1 MTVLFEIPLM
11 YWAPQLLKRFQTG
24 TLIVVAELSYSIRTL
39 VYTLVGTNTW
49 LLLLVEPL
57 HGVTYALLATSTTE
71 HVASVVSP
79 GMPFPFPRMIART
92 CFASHTHASGLQT
105 SAQSLPGVISGV
117 ASIVGNAGGGWIMQT
132 FGSNVLYRTTSAMVL
147 VSTVLFFS
155 FSAYHKSKRA
165 HNTNAEAS

>member
-1 MTVLFEIPLM
+1 MVVTVLFEIPLM
-11 YWAPQLLKRFQTG
+11 YWAPQLLKRFETG

-79 GMPFPFPRMIART
+79 GTTFLFPLGIARS
-92 CFASHTHASGLQT
+92 CFASH
-105 SAQSLPGVISGV
+105 
-117 ASIVGNAGGGWIMQT
+117 NR
-132 FGSNVLYRTTSAMVL
+132 FRTTD
-147 VSTVLFFS
+147 
-155 FSAYHKSKRA
+155 KRSEPSGCNQWYS
-165 HNTNAEAS
+165 HYCIFTFHSHI